1 MLRCMELKPRSPKY
15 PLTQTISPAV
25 LSHCDVLTISQLMLE
40 TDSML
45 VLDPFLYLINLWG
58 LH

>member
-45 VLDPFLYLINLWG
+45 VLDPFLISY
-58 LH
+58 